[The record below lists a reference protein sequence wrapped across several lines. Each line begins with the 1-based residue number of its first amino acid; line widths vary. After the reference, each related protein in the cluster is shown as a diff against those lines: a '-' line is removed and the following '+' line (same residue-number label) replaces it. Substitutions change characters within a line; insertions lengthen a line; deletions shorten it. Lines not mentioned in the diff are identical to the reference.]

1 MPPVETEAVTEERAG
16 WLEWVGRSLLVSL
29 VATAAGGAVAGLLHR
44 AVGGDAAIAAVV
56 ALAVLFGGLFHFG
69 YAAFLP
75 GRGAVNGE
83 IFGIAMLL
91 LTATTVQASEGLD
104 PIAVILPYLVFG
116 VVTGAVARWLERHLP
131 SGVSWWS
138 GTGYAIVFGAWLL
151 LAVLFVVVA
160 LDPASGGLL
169 GKLAIASAFAFG
181 IARHTR
187 LRGPQL
193 RVAGLGVL
201 AVFCVLAAAPL
212 VAG

>member
-1 MPPVETEAVTEERAG
+1 MDAEAETEERAG
-16 WLEWVGRSLLVSL
+16 WLEWVGRSVLVSL

-44 AVGGDAAIAAVV
+44 AVGGDAELAAVV

-75 GRGAVNGE
+75 GSGAVNGE

-104 PIAVILPYLVFG
+104 PIGVILPYLVFG
-116 VVTGAVARWLERHLP
+116 VVTGAVAQWVGRHLP

-187 LRGPQL
+187 LNGPQL
-193 RVAGLGVL
+193 RVAGLVTLGI
-201 AVFCVLAAAPL
+201 FCVLAAAPL
-212 VAG
+212 VLG